1 MAWEGVATADR
12 LSTTYGIPVDP
23 STYKLLGNFMFSD
36 DDDIGGTYNVRWIW
50 HRGVATLSYTI
61 WWEEDN
67 DYRHKAIKRW
77 LRDSIK
83 LAKKRKTENA
93 A

>member
-1 MAWEGVATADR
+1 MAWEGVEPAVR
-12 LSTTYGIPVDP
+12 LSTTYGIQVDP

-36 DDDIGGTYNVRWIW
+36 ENDMGGTYDIRWVS
-50 HRGVATLSYTI
+50 HRGTMVLSYTI

-67 DYRHKAIKRW
+67 DYRHKAVRRW
-77 LRDSIK
+77 LRENIK
-83 LAKKRKTENA
+83 AAKMRKNA